1 MPAAASLAP
10 KPAAVKPKPSA
21 PVAKP
26 AGPKPAKPKSEP
38 QSTIAKTSAPAL
50 PAFVRAGIVTSSSTP
65 GIASISASKTSI
77 QPSSEKAIHT
87 TLATAPQ
94 KILPDRPITPTTP
107 AAAHLIAATPG
118 SKPAPAQATT
128 ETRTDAHAPQAVHA
142 PAGATA
148 PERAKATAI
157 HTRPSPIPNTAE
169 SSSHALPPEV
179 KSAIENSY
187 SINLDGV
194 EFHADSH
201 AQAAAASFSA
211 RAFAYGKHIFL
222 GRNEKL
228 KDLQLIAHEAAHTV
242 QQQGVPT
249 VMRSA
254 PGQSDPFEI
263 EADRAAAAVMR
274 GEKFAITGR
283 VDKPRVQRWSP
294 LKWVREHVS
303 DAAYNIPGYRLLT
316 VLIGR
321 NPITGEDVDRSAA
334 NILRGMVELVPVV
347 GHQIEQA
354 LDKYGVFDKIGNWLE
369 KKIQEMFAV
378 GRAIKQDWD
387 DFVDDLGWT
396 DIRHPIKVVED
407 ALGVFERAIERIG
420 KFIAG
425 VVLDILEMLKQAILV
440 PLAKLIKEKTSA
452 WDLLTAVL
460 GHDPI
465 TGEKVDDS
473 PEAVIGGF
481 MKLIHEDEVWENIK
495 KANAIS
501 RAWNWFKSALKEL
514 LGFVTQIPSLFID
527 ALKSLTIEDIILL
540 PKAVLKVIKVFVGF
554 GAKFFSWALQKVLNL
569 LEIIFE
575 VVAPGAMPYLRKVGA
590 AISSIFKH
598 PIQFVHHL
606 VDAGKLGFHLF
617 AEHFG
622 THLKNSF
629 FDWLTKSLKG
639 VYIPKSFDLREIV
652 KFVLS
657 VLGLTWENIRAKLV
671 KVVGET
677 AVKAMETGFDI
688 VVTLVT
694 QGPAAAWDK
703 IVEQLSNLQ
712 DVVIKAIMDFVVVT
726 VVKRAVAQIA
736 AMLIPGGA
744 FISAI
749 IAIYDAIKVFI
760 EKLAKIIEVAKAF
773 LDSLIDI
780 VSGKIAGAAKKV
792 EDTLAGMLTLAIS
805 FLAGFLHLGSL
816 ADKVI
821 EIIEKIRNPI
831 DKALDKV
838 VDWIVTMAK
847 KTGKFVAAKVRK
859 LFGWDSVKSTFRDSD
874 GSSHSIY
881 VSETGGAPQ
890 LIVASDP
897 KAIREFLVYYS
908 EQRGAKFTESN
919 RSLISDIKAS
929 ATKAEIIIVD
939 INKLQKQNKDDPRIE
954 GLLSNLLD
962 QNVELS
968 GLLANLIKDDRSIG
982 KSKEKY
988 KLEGLTGTYSSI
1000 PKPPGDDFTA
1010 DHQPQAAILQAAAE
1024 FPYFQE
1030 MGDKSAL
1037 AQRAKG
1043 RAKEGYAINLHKIRH
1058 EAGATYGS
1066 KGKGTKADFLVD
1078 IEKWTAGA
1086 KGGAA
1091 KRAIV
1096 VARIK
1101 KDMQRDVQAMR
1112 DVVKAKDD
1120 SANWSDIM
1128 TLKSGTETE
1137 KKELVGDVRGRIL
1150 SGEREIEAQ
1159 DIDSLVQ

>member
-10 KPAAVKPKPSA
+10 KPAAVKPRPSA

-38 QSTIAKTSAPAL
+38 QATIAKTSAAAL
-50 PAFVRAGIVTSSSTP
+50 PAFVRAGIATSSSTP

-87 TLATAPQ
+87 TLATAPP
-94 KILPDRPITPTTP
+94 KILSAPITPTTP
-107 AAAHLIAATPG
+107 AAAHLITA
-118 SKPAPAQATT
+118 SPASQPALAQATT
-128 ETRTDAHAPQAVHA
+128 ETRIDAHAPQAMH

-148 PERAKATAI
+148 PERAKAAAI
-157 HTRPSPIPNTAE
+157 HTRPSPIPNAAE

-321 NPITGEDVDRSAA
+321 NPITGENVDRSAA

-847 KTGKFVAAKVRK
+847 KLWKGAKAAAGALLQWWKEK
-859 LFGWDSVKSTFRDSD
+859 TTIAGEE
-874 GSSHSIY
+874 G
-881 VSETGGAPQ
+881 ETHTLYFSGEGAAAQ
-890 LIVASDP
+890 LMVASAPMELKDFLQSKSDEAKKDP
-897 KAIREFLVYYS
+897 KKREALTAIKPHMATITRLSKLS
-908 EQRGAKFTESN
+908 EE
-919 RSLISDIKAS
+919 
-929 ATKAEIIIVD
+929 E
-939 INKLQKQNKDDPRIE
+939 
-954 GLLSNLLD
+954 
-962 QNVELS
+962 
-968 GLLANLIKDDRSIG
+968 
-982 KSKEKY
+982 
-988 KLEGLTGTYSSI
+988 
-1000 PKPPGDDFTA
+1000 
-1010 DHQPQAAILQAAAE
+1010 
-1024 FPYFQE
+1024 
-1030 MGDKSAL
+1030 
-1037 AQRAKG
+1037 QRAKDQEFRDAFNKIG
-1043 RAKEGYAINLHKIRH
+1043 QYLSVLLAGGDWGTEENPLPLAYTKRPASAYPVMYLGPKSDKRVPQDLLAAHAMTRIREILSAQERTNWKREGEKITEYSPTTR
-1058 EAGATYGS
+1058 
-1066 KGKGTKADFLVD
+1066 KALPD
-1078 IEKWTAGA
+1078 
-1086 KGGAA
+1086 
-1091 KRAIV
+1091 
-1096 VARIK
+1096 
-1101 KDMQRDVQAMR
+1101 
-1112 DVVKAKDD
+1112 
-1120 SANWSDIM
+1120 
-1128 TLKSGTETE
+1128 GTETIGLDE
-1137 KKELVGDVRGRIL
+1137 KYQVAVGKKVEYSPGKTEGGGLINRTLAPYGYRARSEKMDGDHVVEMQIGGPNILENLWPLDKGENRSSGAKLAATKVKPESKEMTLEQAYKKKGRELWLIIVRTL
-1150 SGEREIEAQ
+1150 
-1159 DIDSLVQ
+1159 